1 MPVTRQRLVLA
12 SKRFS
17 ERRSMD
23 LLVKEDDP
31 LGAGL
36 WHGDT
41 RHHES
46 DVG

>member
-1 MPVTRQRLVLA
+1 MPLTRQRLVLA

-17 ERRSMD
+17 DRRSMV
-23 LLVKEDDP
+23 LLVKEYDT